1 MIYVKQNVAS
11 EDTVQLFD
19 PAGAPVAGLAD
30 TDVQVKI
37 RKQGDAGF
45 TVKAIAPADWVDRG
59 GGNYS
64 LQFTAADFD
73 TLGLFQYQ
81 VLPVVVGTFVN
92 YQDSLNVVVEIPTF
106 PPSPPHI
113 NEQTDTPPG
122 VSPDPVYRGD
132 TLTISGQDLGGA
144 LSVSIGGV
152 LVPITGNTD
161 SEIQVTV
168 LDPDVPLGDDIEVIV
183 TTPGGT
189 DTARVDVR
197 LNPADV
203 PGLGSVYI
211 YGQIFQ
217 SGTTQPLAGVGCQAR
232 ILDMPNIEDGVAW
245 TDDVVTVSTDSD
257 GIFEFLLPR
266 EKRVE
271 VMISKIRYRRV
282 FVTPDVAR
290 ADLFR
295 EIP

>member
-11 EDTVQLFD
+11 EDMVQLFD
-19 PAGAPVAGLAD
+19 SAGTPVTGLAD

-37 RKQGDAGF
+37 RKQGDTGYSGKL
-45 TVKAIAPADWVDRG
+45 VAPADWVDRG
-59 GGNYS
+59 GGNYA
-64 LQFTAADFD
+64 LQFSAADFD

-92 YQDSLNVVVEIPTF
+92 YQDSLNVVEEIPSF
-106 PPSPPHI
+106 PPNPPQI

-132 TLTISGQDLGGA
+132 ILTISGQDLGGA
-144 LSVSIGGV
+144 QSVTIAGESA
-152 LVPITGNTD
+152 PIIGNTD
-161 SEIQVTV
+161 SEIQVV
-168 LDPDVPLGDDIEVIV
+168 VVDAIPLGDDLEVVV
-183 TTPGGT
+183 TTPGGL
-189 DTARVDVR
+189 DTAQVSVR
-197 LNPADV
+197 YNPANI
-203 PGLGSVYI
+203 PGLGVVYI
-211 YGQIFQ
+211 HGQIFK
-217 SGTTQPLAGVGCQAR
+217 SGTTEPLAGVGCQAR

-245 TDDVVTVSTDSD
+245 TDDVVSVSTGSD
-257 GIFEFLLPR
+257 GIFEFMLPR

-282 FVTPDVAR
+282 FVTPDVDR